1 MSSSKVPMNVLVLS
15 HRTDLHGPT
24 EAFCGW
30 LRAQKISHT
39 LVQFPFYYCADNR
52 ITITSWSAPD
62 NREEKK
68 VYGWHLD
75 GQWSCIMRD
84 IFYCWIIFP
93 ALLFRKKFDV
103 ALGLNPINVIGSVI
117 GKWLRVAGR
126 NISWTI
132 DWEKSRFSNSVANKI
147 YHSLDYA
154 GLSFCDDV
162 WVISKKIKRIRM
174 SQLKIPS
181 TMIEVVPV
189 CVSSSDIRQ
198 TAVDA
203 DSTIQS
209 ESPLRV
215 ALVGAVAPSKGVGQ
229 ILDAFNTDR
238 LKSLSVELVV
248 IGSIPDATEDGAE
261 FPPYRQLMDGMNN
274 VTYVGTLD
282 RPRLLA
288 ALDSCQV
295 GLSLHSKKSFSRWA
309 DPSRI
314 YDYAAR
320 GLAIIVNRSTEVG
333 SRVQRFNNGVLID
346 ESVESLVSAIEN
358 YLRKPSLL
366 LTHRSNSIQFIESR
380 TDNLVY
386 RSALNRLGSIK

>member
-1 MSSSKVPMNVLVLS
+1 MNVLVFS

-52 ITITSWSAPD
+52 ITITTWSAPD
-62 NREEKK
+62 NREEKE
-68 VYGWHLD
+68 VYSGHLD

-103 ALGLNPINVIGSVI
+103 SLGLNPINVIGSVI
-117 GKWLRVAGR
+117 CKWLRVADR

-132 DWEKSRFSNSVANKI
+132 DWEKSRFGNSVANKI

-174 SQLKIPS
+174 SQLKVPS

-198 TAVDA
+198 AAPDA
-203 DSTIQS
+203 DYTIQT

-238 LKSLSVELVV
+238 LSGLPVELVV
-248 IGSIPDATEDGAE
+248 IGSIPDATEDGAK
-261 FPPYRQLMDGMNN
+261 FPPYRRLMDGMSN
-274 VTYVGTLD
+274 VTYIGALD
-282 RPRLLA
+282 RSRLLEV
-288 ALDSCQV
+288 LDSCQV
-295 GLSLHSKKSFSRWA
+295 GLSLHSKTSFSRWA
-309 DPSRI
+309 DPSRV

-320 GLAIIVNRSTEVG
+320 GLAIIVNSSTEVG
-333 SRVQRFNNGVLID
+333 GRVQRFNNGVLID
-346 ESVESLVSAIEN
+346 KSVESLVSAIDH
-358 YLRKPSLL
+358 YLQSPDLLSL
-366 LTHRSNSIQFIESR
+366 HRNNSLQFIESR
-380 TDNLVY
+380 TDDLVY
-386 RSALNRLGSIK
+386 RSALNRLVSVK

>member
-1 MSSSKVPMNVLVLS
+1 MNILVLS

-24 EAFCGW
+24 ESFCGW
-30 LRAQKISHT
+30 LRAQNISHT

-52 ITITSWSAPD
+52 ITITTWTAPD
-62 NREEKK
+62 NREKRTI
-68 VYGWHLD
+68 YGRHLD
-75 GQWSCIMRD
+75 GQWSCIVRD
-84 IFYCWIIFP
+84 IIYCWVIFP
-93 ALLFRKKFDV
+93 LLLIREKFDV

-117 GKWLRVAGR
+117 CKWLRVAGR

-132 DWEKSRFSNSVANKI
+132 DWEKSRFGNRLANKI
-147 YHSLDYA
+147 YHALDYL
-154 GLSFCDDV
+154 GLSFCDDI

-174 SQLKIPS
+174 SQLKVPS

-189 CVSSSDIRQ
+189 CVSSADIRQ
-198 TAVDA
+198 TLFDV
-203 DSTIQS
+203 DSTSQT
-209 ESPLRV
+209 EGLLRV

-238 LKSLSVELVV
+238 LRCLPVQLVV
-248 IGSIPDATEDGAE
+248 IGSIPDATEDGAK
-261 FPPYRQLMDGMNN
+261 FPPYRLLMDGMDN

-288 ALDSCQV
+288 ALDSYQV
-295 GLSLHSKKSFSRWA
+295 GLSLHSKASFSRWA

-333 SRVQRFNNGVLID
+333 SRVQRFDNGVLID
-346 ESVESLVSAIEN
+346 QSVGSLVSAIEH
-358 YLRKPSLL
+358 YLLNPSLL
-366 LTHRSNSIQFIESR
+366 LLHRNNSLRFIEPR

-386 RSALNRLGSIK
+386 RSALRRLVPVK